1 VKLAVQLFA
10 QARDLAGRD
19 RIELELDEPASVG
32 DVRTALAR
40 LVPALAGLAPQ
51 LFISIGTEYAD
62 DETSV
67 AARDT
72 IACFP
77 PVSGG

>member
-1 VKLAVQLFA
+1 MKLAVQLFA
-10 QARDLAGRD
+10 QARDLAGRA
-19 RIELELDEPASVG
+19 RIELELEEPVSVG
-32 DVRTALAR
+32 DIRAALAHS
-40 LVPALAGLAPQ
+40 VPALAGLTSQ
-51 LFISIGTEYAD
+51 LFISIGTEYVD

-67 AARDT
+67 AAQDT